1 MVYTLAMVN
10 QNTLSIKQLSN
21 LAGVSVRTLHYYDQ
35 IGLLP
40 PQRNRANNY
49 RFYTRESLLR
59 LQQILFYR
67 ELDFSLEEITNIL
80 NRPGFD
86 LIAALEA
93 HHKALQAK
101 AARLDTLLE
110 TVENTIRNIKG
121 QKKMTQTQ
129 YFKGFSEEQQAEYE
143 KEAAER
149 WDPDTVH
156 ESNRKWKALS
166 QQEKDDLMANG
177 ERVILAIRDAMPKGP
192 ASPEAQKAVEDWKKH
207 IGFFYDCSDEMLLG
221 LGKMYFED
229 PRFRATYDRVHPDLA
244 EFKYEAIKV
253 YCTARG
259 IKEK

>member
-121 QKKMTQTQ
+121 QKKMTQ
-129 YFKGFSEEQQAEYE
+129 
-143 KEAAER
+143 
-149 WDPDTVH
+149 
-156 ESNRKWKALS
+156 
-166 QQEKDDLMANG
+166 
-177 ERVILAIRDAMPKGP
+177 
-192 ASPEAQKAVEDWKKH
+192 
-207 IGFFYDCSDEMLLG
+207 IG
-221 LGKMYFED
+221 
-229 PRFRATYDRVHPDLA
+229 RAHV
-244 EFKYEAIKV
+244 
-253 YCTARG
+253 
-259 IKEK
+259 